1 MFYIVDNKTNRIQYI
16 KDMSTKKRHNYS
28 EKEHFEE
35 EQNTTK
41 NQENAVNS
49 SEAPINTDN
58 VAEDSADEKVASTS
72 VDWEEKYNQMNDSY
86 LRLMAEFDNYRKR
99 TLREKAELI
108 KSGGEYVLTDLLPV
122 IDDFERALK
131 NIQNAEDITAVIQG
145 VELMYTKFIA
155 YLLQQGVKVIE
166 TKDQLFNTEMFEAIA
181 TIPAPEDNLK
191 GKILDCVQTGYT
203 LHDKVIRHAKVVVGE

>member
-1 MFYIVDNKTNRIQYI
+1 
-16 KDMSTKKRHNYS
+16 MSTKKRHNYS